1 MSADKSKRQKKL
13 FELID
18 RFGREAVRQELNI
31 SEKTLDSYLKVPN
44 TFVRMAPFYALRLAE
59 MRLEKGND

>member
-1 MSADKSKRQKKL
+1 MKTPQQRQKKL

-18 RFGREAVRQELNI
+18 RFGRDAVFKQLDI
-31 SEKTLDSYLKVPN
+31 SEKTFESYLKVPN
-44 TFVRMAPFYALRLAE
+44 NFVRMAPYHALRLAE